1 MSDLPILSA
10 LTIRQPWATA
20 INMWT
25 KSVENRTWATTRRG
39 PIAIHA
45 GGTWDRS
52 AERAHTLTN
61 AFARHGG
68 ASQTYID
75 TVYRDGL
82 DPRDDHMFP
91 RGVIL
96 AIADITGMHMCANGA
111 CSPWAIAGQWHWE
124 LSNVRPLPNPI
135 RVTGRLGLWPLPAD
149 INADV
154 HAALNNL
161 ELAHAAR

>member
-1 MSDLPILSA
+1 MPDLPELKAI
-10 LTIRQPWATA
+10 TVRQPWATA
-20 INMWT
+20 INMW
-25 KSVENRTWATTRRG
+25 KKAVENRTWATTRRG

-52 AERAHTLTN
+52 ATHAHTLTN
-61 AFARHGG
+61 AFAHHSG

-82 DPRDDHMFP
+82 DHRDDHMFP

-96 AIADITGMHMCANGA
+96 AVADITGMHMCADGA

-124 LSNVRPLPNPI
+124 LSNVRSLPTPI
-135 RVTGRLGLWPLPAD
+135 RAVGRLGLWPLPTD
-149 INADV
+149 INTAV
-154 HAALNNL
+154 HTAL
-161 ELAHAAR
+161 ESAHAAH